1 MKSSSSFAKNLIK
14 ICKKA
19 KAVAISGHTN
29 PDYDA
34 IGSCLGLQEI
44 LRQNGVDADIV
55 LEQELDVTFH
65 NFAADFTF
73 VTEVE
78 KHYDVLITVDTAELK
93 LLPKNVSAIREN
105 AAYTFNI
112 DHHMSNQE
120 YAQFNFVEGFRSS
133 ACEVLFY
140 LFAKFY
146 HLNTRLA
153 KCLYIGIYTDTGGFV
168 YSNVC
173 PDTFVCLGKLLSTGF
188 RADQLLLQCFRTKT
202 HASLEITKRA
212 FESIKFYHN
221 DEIVVSVLRENDFTE
236 TKAVLNETKFIVS
249 YLPNIEGVR
258 VSISITEPVKNDF
271 HVSLRSACD
280 DVDVSKIASR
290 FGGGG
295 HLRASGLTLKGDFD
309 KAFDALLKQTI
320 SELEKVN

>member
-1 MKSSSSFAKNLIK
+1 MKSKAFAKNLIK
-14 ICKKA
+14 VCKKA
-19 KAVAISGHTN
+19 QAVAISGHQN

-44 LRQNGVDADIV
+44 LRQNGIDADII
-55 LEQELDVTFH
+55 LEQALDVTFR
-65 NFAADFTF
+65 NFAEDYTF

-78 KHYDVLITVDTAELK
+78 KSYDVLITVDTADVK
-93 LLPKNVSAIREN
+93 LLPKNVANIRGK
-105 AAYTFNI
+105 ATYTFNI
-112 DHHMSNQE
+112 DHHLSNQE

-140 LFAKFY
+140 LFAPFY
-146 HLNTRLA
+146 KLNTSIA

-173 PDTFVCLGKLLSTGF
+173 PDTFVCLSKLLSTGF
-188 RADQLLLQCFRTKT
+188 RADQFLLKCFRTKT
-202 HASLEITKRA
+202 HASMEVTQRA
-212 FESIKFYHN
+212 FKSLKFYHN
-221 DEIVVSVLRENDFTE
+221 DEILVSIVRENDFKE

-249 YLPNIEGVR
+249 YLPNVEGVK
-258 VSISITEPVKNDF
+258 VSISISEPVKNEY
-271 HVSLRSACD
+271 HVSLRSVCD
-280 DVDVSKIASR
+280 DVDVSQIASH

-295 HLRASGLTLKGDFD
+295 HLRASGLTLKGDFE

-320 SELEKVN
+320 SVLEKRV